1 MLNDGVIENV
11 LLLSSVELEDDIE
24 EVIVED
30 EVSDLDTTFFSSFS
44 SLVEHVCDDEVKENV
59 ELDDDIEDDIV
70 DKEAPGLDTEF
81 CCSLSSF
88 AWVELVTASLVRLS
102 TVVGT

>member
-24 EVIVED
+24 EVIVVD
-30 EVSDLDTTFFSSFS
+30 EVSDLDTIFFS